1 MKSILLIGMGKFGQ
15 ALGQNL
21 LDMGV
26 EVMIVDK
33 NEDIINQ
40 LASKYTDALI
50 ANCMN
55 EDNLKRLD
63 IPSFDACVVAIGEDF
78 QSSLEITSLLKDLGA
93 KWVVS
98 KAATEIQRKFLL
110 KNGADE
116 VVYPNRDLAEKL
128 AVKLNS
134 KKVFDFIELN
144 DEYAI
149 FEIAVPMPWSGKKLI
164 DLNPRKKYGLN
175 LLTVKKGEEVVPS
188 LDANYVFQKG
198 EHMLVFGKTEDI
210 LAIEVESYFLFV
222 AQIELHGCGVDFYN
236 SGNGRNGIS
245 VTLRHCLQ
253 RGTLREEQGTCQSN
267 GFDGYFF
274 HSHSHKLIL

>member
-149 FEIAVPMPWSGKKLI
+149 FEIAVPSPWCGKKLI

-210 LAIEVESYFLFV
+210 LAF
-222 AQIELHGCGVDFYN
+222 
-236 SGNGRNGIS
+236 
-245 VTLRHCLQ
+245 T
-253 RGTLREEQGTCQSN
+253 
-267 GFDGYFF
+267 
-274 HSHSHKLIL
+274 KKW

>member
-1 MKSILLIGMGKFGQ
+1 MKSVLLIGMGKFGQ
-15 ALGQNL
+15 TLGQNL

-40 LASKYTDALI
+40 LSAKYADALI

-93 KWVVS
+93 RWVVS
-98 KAATEIQRKFLL
+98 KAETEIQRKFLL

-116 VVYPNRDLAEKL
+116 VVYPDRDIAEKL

-144 DEYAI
+144 DEYSI
-149 FEIAVPMPWSGKKLI
+149 FEIAVPLAWYGKKLI

-175 LLTVKKGEEVVPS
+175 LLTVKKGEAVVPS
-188 LDANYVFQKG
+188 LDANYVFQKD
-198 EHMLVFGKTEDI
+198 EHMLVFGKTDDI
-210 LAIEVESYFLFV
+210 LAF
-222 AQIELHGCGVDFYN
+222 
-236 SGNGRNGIS
+236 
-245 VTLRHCLQ
+245 T
-253 RGTLREEQGTCQSN
+253 
-267 GFDGYFF
+267 
-274 HSHSHKLIL
+274 KKW